1 MTWRRGEPG
10 IRSPACF
17 IRRRRISLP
26 RRTSSGRAAS
36 RCPSAPP
43 GPPPEPFKPARGRGT
58 RLPLLPRAGQFAR
71 VLLDR
76 RTWRVFGREPLERA
90 ALGTLLDLTFGVT
103 MNGRAEDGAEVV
115 FKTSPSSGSCHP
127 IEAYVLALRVRG
139 LARGLYHYA
148 PATGTL
154 HLIRRGASRDQI
166 DAYIPGQWWFRD
178 TAALVFMTAVLP
190 RVRWRYASPRAYRS
204 VLLGAGHLCQTF
216 CLVATW
222 LKLAPYLYPGAR
234 RHADRTGPRGG
245 RRQRGRRVR
254 RRRRHAAAGRAVGP
268 VARARAR
275 PAGFAPA
282 ILPKALN
289 SQQIPGLRWNIV
301 DGLGVYCR

>member
-1 MTWRRGEPG
+1 LGTRDDLKAWGAWHPIASVFHNATKDFAPAAHQRRSTGEEM
-10 IRSPACF
+10 
-17 IRRRRISLP
+17 P
-26 RRTSSGRAAS
+26 RASS
-36 RCPSAPP
+36 
-43 GPPPEPFKPARGRGT
+43 GPPPDPFKPSYGRGT

-76 RTWRVFGREPLERA
+76 RTWRVFGREPLSRA

-103 MNGRAEDGAEVV
+103 MTGRAEDGAEVV

-127 IEAYVLALRVRG
+127 IEAYVLALRVGG

-154 HLIRRGASRDQI
+154 HLVRRGASRDQI
-166 DAYIPGQWWFRD
+166 DAYIPGQWWFHD
-178 TAALVFMTAVLP
+178 AAALVLMTAVLP

-222 LKLAPYLYPGAR
+222 LKLAPFCTQALADTRIEQDLGVDGVGEVIVYAAGVGTRPPDGRWVQWPPHEPG
-234 RHADRTGPRGG
+234 HPGLPPRT
-245 RRQRGRRVR
+245 R
-254 RRRRHAAAGRAVGP
+254 RRR
-268 VARARAR
+268 
-275 PAGFAPA
+275 
-282 ILPKALN
+282 
-289 SQQIPGLRWNIV
+289 
-301 DGLGVYCR
+301 

>member
-1 MTWRRGEPG
+1 MDTRDDLKAWGAWHPIASVFHHATKDFAPAAYQQQASGEEV
-10 IRSPACF
+10 
-17 IRRRRISLP
+17 P
-26 RRTSSGRAAS
+26 RA
-36 RCPSAPP
+36 PS
-43 GPPPEPFKPARGRGT
+43 GPPPDPFKPSRGRGT

-76 RTWRVFGREPLERA
+76 RTWRVFGREPLSRA

-127 IEAYVLALRVRG
+127 IEAYVLALRVSG

-154 HLIRRGASRDQI
+154 HLVRRGASRDHI
-166 DAYIPGQWWFRD
+166 DAYIPGQWWFHD
-178 TAALVFMTAVLP
+178 AAALVLMTAVLP

-222 LKLAPYLYPGAR
+222 LKLAPFCTQALADTRIEQDLGVDGVDEVVVYAAGVGTRPPGGQWVQWPA
-234 RHADRTGPRGG
+234 HEPGKSQSPPRS
-245 RRQRGRRVR
+245 R
-254 RRRRHAAAGRAVGP
+254 RRG
-268 VARARAR
+268 
-275 PAGFAPA
+275 
-282 ILPKALN
+282 
-289 SQQIPGLRWNIV
+289 
-301 DGLGVYCR
+301 

>member
-1 MTWRRGEPG
+1 MGTRDDLKAWGAWHP
-10 IRSPACF
+10 IASVFHNATKDFAPAAHQQ
-17 IRRRRISLP
+17 R
-26 RRTSSGRAAS
+26 SSGEEMPRAS
-36 RCPSAPP
+36 S
-43 GPPPEPFKPARGRGT
+43 GPPPAPFKPSHGRGT

-76 RTWRVFGREPLERA
+76 RTWRVFGREPLSRA

-103 MNGRAEDGAEVV
+103 MTGRAEDGAEVV

-127 IEAYVLALRVRG
+127 IEAYVLALRVGG

-154 HLIRRGASRDQI
+154 HLVRRGASRDQI
-166 DAYIPGQWWFRD
+166 DAYIPGQWWFHD
-178 TAALVFMTAVLP
+178 AAALVLMTAVLP

-222 LKLAPYLYPGAR
+222 LKLAPFCTQALADTRIEQDLGVDGVDEVIVYAAGVGTRPPDGRWVQWPPHEPG
-234 RHADRTGPRGG
+234 HPGLPPRT
-245 RRQRGRRVR
+245 R
-254 RRRRHAAAGRAVGP
+254 RRR
-268 VARARAR
+268 
-275 PAGFAPA
+275 
-282 ILPKALN
+282 
-289 SQQIPGLRWNIV
+289 
-301 DGLGVYCR
+301 

>member
-1 MTWRRGEPG
+1 
-10 IRSPACF
+10 
-17 IRRRRISLP
+17 
-26 RRTSSGRAAS
+26 
-36 RCPSAPP
+36 
-43 GPPPEPFKPARGRGT
+43 
-58 RLPLLPRAGQFAR
+58 
-71 VLLDR
+71 
-76 RTWRVFGREPLERA
+76 
-90 ALGTLLDLTFGVT
+90 
-103 MNGRAEDGAEVV
+103 MNGAPDGAEVV

-154 HLIRRGASRDQI
+154 HLVRRGATPDQI

-222 LKLAPYLYPGAR
+222 LKLAPYCTPG
-234 RHADRTGPRGG
+234 
-245 RRQRGRRVR
+245 
-254 RRRRHAAAGRAVGP
+254 RRRHAERTGSRGSGVTRSSSMPPALARGPGRALGP
-268 VARARAR
+268 VAGTRARR
-275 PAGFAPA
+275 SD
-282 ILPKALN
+282 LP
-289 SQQIPGLRWNIV
+289 PGPHKR
-301 DGLGVYCR
+301 

>member
-1 MTWRRGEPG
+1 M
-10 IRSPACF
+10 
-17 IRRRRISLP
+17 
-26 RRTSSGRAAS
+26 
-36 RCPSAPP
+36 
-43 GPPPEPFKPARGRGT
+43 
-58 RLPLLPRAGQFAR
+58 
-71 VLLDR
+71 
-76 RTWRVFGREPLERA
+76 FGREPLERA

-222 LKLAPYLYPGAR
+222 LKLAPYCTQAL
-234 RHADRTGPRGG
+234 ADTRIEQDLGVDGVNEVVVYTAGVGTRPPGG
-245 RRQRGRRVR
+245 RWVQWPAHEPGR
-254 RRRRHAAAGRAVGP
+254 P
-268 VARARAR
+268 D
-275 PAGFAPA
+275 
-282 ILPKALN
+282 LPPRSSRK
-289 SQQIPGLRWNIV
+289 R
-301 DGLGVYCR
+301 